1 MSSTEIVKSELD
13 QSLEYPS
20 HYPKLIEELERV
32 KKSLTLLDGLHRLN
46 LHKNLLALCGVAR
59 ELIEKPIRWKDF
71 VERGWKGKRPPN
83 ADDSAKA
90 LYHVLRWVSDD
101 TLGAK
106 QRASFYFRALGPL
119 LEQGLSQKKIK
130 RVLKQKSL
138 RQLADENAT
147 PRRATGKKKMV
158 IFGARKRGK
167 VWHLPAKLRFDHEP
181 QDLVGFN
188 GDRYFT
194 MSGRFKSV
202 GDGCEITAFSINL
215 SDQRYD

>member
-20 HYPKLIEELERV
+20 HYPKLIEKLESV
-32 KKSLTLLDGLHRLN
+32 KENLTVMDGLHRSN
-46 LHKNLLALCGVAR
+46 LHTQLVELCSVAR
-59 ELIEKPIRWKDF
+59 ELIESHLRWADFIKFGWTGKKPPK
-71 VERGWKGKRPPN
+71 P
-83 ADDSAKA
+83 DDSPKA

-106 QRASFYFRALGPL
+106 QKASFYFRALGPL
-119 LEQGLSQKKIK
+119 LEQGLSQKEIK
-130 RVLKQKSL
+130 RTLKQKSL

-147 PRRATGKKKMV
+147 PRRTTGKKKMV

-167 VWHLPAKLRFDHEP
+167 VWHLPAKLRFDHQP
-181 QDLVGFN
+181 QDLIGFN

-194 MSGRFKSV
+194 MKGRFKSV